1 MLHLA
6 PAAVTSIAFTPSNL
20 DCRIVSIT
28 MSLKSYLLRVFS
40 VEWFAERQGFQM
52 AAPLAVTENKLSFS
66 PAATSSHLKPPGAVW
81 LETAS
86 PAQTLSQ
93 TRKKPRALCGPLS
106 IEHVQV

>member
-66 PAATSSHLKPPGAVW
+66 PAATSSLSHQKRSGSTSLSTDSQS
-81 LETAS
+81 LAS
-86 PAQTLSQ
+86 
-93 TRKKPRALCGPLS
+93 
-106 IEHVQV
+106 